1 MVQLAGDMLTAS
13 DDKVHLTVAGD
24 MWMLGMLVYQV
35 MTGEPY
41 WKKSLR
47 DEEILQIM
55 ADTRRPLPHKEKPV
69 LNLVQLI
76 LEQLL
81 HRDPNQRLSS
91 SDLIKRLEQDMATAG
106 AKTIN
111 PGPVVDEQAIVLEGA

>member
-1 MVQLAGDMLTAS
+1 MQLAREMLTRN
-13 DDKVHLTVAGD
+13 DEKVHLNIPGD

-41 WKKSLR
+41 WKKSLK
-47 DEEILQIM
+47 DSEILQIM
-55 ADTRRPLPHKEKPV
+55 ADPRRPLPHKEKPV

-76 LEQLL
+76 LESLL
-81 HRDPNQRLSS
+81 HRDPNQRLTS

-111 PGPVVDEQAIVLEGA
+111 PGPVVDEQPIVLDGT

>member
-1 MVQLAGDMLTAS
+1 MQLAAEMLTAN
-13 DDKVHLTVAGD
+13 DEKVHLTVAGD

-41 WKKSLR
+41 WKKSLK
-47 DEEILQIM
+47 DSEVLQIM
-55 ADTRRPLPHKEKPV
+55 ADPRRPLPHKEKPV

-76 LEQLL
+76 LESLL
-81 HRDPNQRLSS
+81 HRDPNQRLTS

-111 PGPVVDEQAIVLEGA
+111 PGPVVDEQPIVLDGT